1 MVMKGRDHQ
10 SLSNYYVI
18 YYLSG
23 NAVVW
28 NDYWYY
34 SVNLDGKKDHNRSHV
49 DLNELK
55 RIIN

>member
-1 MVMKGRDHQ
+1 MKSCLMVMKGRDHQ

-28 NDYWYY
+28 NDY
-34 SVNLDGKKDHNRSHV
+34 
-49 DLNELK
+49 
-55 RIIN
+55 